1 MSFIVE
7 AVKQSPECFRLNLA
21 SSLDKGRSRRCS
33 NRKVIEFKKLIL
45 DRRSTH
51 TKDNLHGCF
60 KVKHSVSGEI
70 SIRIDTEDRA
80 DIRKIFDIVKKNV
93 FKMFITIHVQ
103 VPPTYTYKQ

>member
-1 MSFIVE
+1 MLLAWTKAE
-7 AVKQSPECFRLNLA
+7 AEGVAIEKSLNL
-21 SSLDKGRSRRCS
+21 RS
-33 NRKVIEFKKLIL
+33 IL

-51 TKDNLHGCF
+51 TKDNLYGCF
-60 KVKHSVSGEI
+60 KVKLSVSGEI